1 MQFTINRTYR
11 NNLKLKLADVH
22 DMARWHTKIAVP
34 PAAGQQCQCAVDE
47 DDNLPCKGGDN
58 KPGNHADTCKR
69 EEWQA

>member
-1 MQFTINRTYR
+1 MTW
-11 NNLKLKLADVH
+11 
-22 DMARWHTKIAVP
+22 WHTRIAVP
-34 PAAGQQCQCAVDE
+34 PAADNNVNNVVDE